1 MHHTPPPLAWRR
13 NRLLDVAALTALRRI
28 VILVADAPAK
38 DALAAVRHGVVG
50 VVDAHRVPDTL
61 RGCSTTRGAVGYAAG
76 ILCLQPPEYH
86 GEVLVVDDPGPC
98 PHLRHGAGTAQGVSQ
113 GQGRHSAWTSSGP
126 GRVEEDPRAWSPGP
140 VARQAP
146 GARAGWSVT
155 RGEVGQ
161 ESELPA
167 GGPRNFPSRPS
178 ARRPKNQCHKK
189 MKSTRPRAQRDDV
202 HLRRESAAARPLIPA
217 WEGLKNYA
225 AVRGILGGC
234 FCQPEPF
241 Q

>member
-146 GARAGWSVT
+146 GASAGWSVT
-155 RGEVGQ
+155 RVKWGRSLSCRRVAPGISPQ
-161 ESELPA
+161 
-167 GGPRNFPSRPS
+167 GPRRVD
-178 ARRPKNQCHKK
+178 PKINVTK
-189 MKSTRPRAQRDDV
+189 R
-202 HLRRESAAARPLIPA
+202 
-217 WEGLKNYA
+217 
-225 AVRGILGGC
+225 
-234 FCQPEPF
+234 
-241 Q
+241 